1 MHASNERE
9 VQSFPL
15 ATDEPNYAKYVRVE
29 MLSHY
34 GSEHYCP
41 LSLLRVVGASM
52 MEVLIM
58 TSSCQLSI
66 M

>member
-34 GSEHYCP
+34 GSEHFCP

-52 MEVLIM
+52 MEVLI
-58 TSSCQLSI
+58 
-66 M
+66 